1 MVQTIYWYK
10 YKIKKEAKNEFEK
23 DFFKLMNNSVFGKT
37 MENIRNY
44 GDIKLVNTD
53 KRSKKLVSQPN
64 YYIHKK
70 RSEFGDKR
78 NEKKKKSKDDEDY
91 ISWHVNIRHQQNTY
105 A

>member
-23 DFFKLMNNSVFGKT
+23 DFFKLMNKSVFGKT

-70 RSEFGDKR
+70 GSEFGDKR

-91 ISWHVNIRHQQNTY
+91 ISWHVNIRH
-105 A
+105 

>member
-1 MVQTIYWYK
+1 
-10 YKIKKEAKNEFEK
+10 
-23 DFFKLMNNSVFGKT
+23 MNNSVFGKT

-91 ISWHVNIRHQQNTY
+91 ISWHVNIRH
-105 A
+105 